1 MWCQDMNIH
10 IQESQW
16 IPSKINSKR
25 STLRH
30 IIIKFSKG
38 RGKERV
44 FKNSRRKTKNSLPV
58 QWLGICTFTAKG
70 VGLVPGQGARIL
82 LTWQLPILPRNTQEN
97 KETHDPTI
105 SYLQE
110 THLKSKDIMTLCD
123 PLDYIACHAHLSME
137 FCRQEH
143 WSGLASPSLGDL
155 PNPEIETR
163 SSALQAGSLLCEPS
177 GNP

>member
-123 PLDYIACHAHLSME
+123 PLDY
-137 FCRQEH
+137 
-143 WSGLASPSLGDL
+143 SL
-155 PNPEIETR
+155 PC
-163 SSALQAGSLLCEPS
+163 SSVHGILQARTLEWVSIPFSRGYSKPRDW
-177 GNP
+177 N

>member
-123 PLDYIACHAHLSME
+123 PLDY
-137 FCRQEH
+137 
-143 WSGLASPSLGDL
+143 SL
-155 PNPEIETR
+155 PC
-163 SSALQAGSLLCEPS
+163 SSVHGILQARTLEWVSSPFSRGSSKPRDW
-177 GNP
+177 N

>member
-1 MWCQDMNIH
+1 MWCQYMNIH

-123 PLDYIACHAHLSME
+123 PLDY
-137 FCRQEH
+137 
-143 WSGLASPSLGDL
+143 SL
-155 PNPEIETR
+155 PC
-163 SSALQAGSLLCEPS
+163 SSVHGILQARTLEWVSIPFSRGSSKPRDW
-177 GNP
+177 N

>member
-1 MWCQDMNIH
+1 MWCQYMNIH

-123 PLDYIACHAHLSME
+123 PLDY
-137 FCRQEH
+137 
-143 WSGLASPSLGDL
+143 SL
-155 PNPEIETR
+155 PC
-163 SSALQAGSLLCEPS
+163 SSVHGILQARTLEWVSIPFSRGYSKPRDW
-177 GNP
+177 N

>member
-97 KETHDPTI
+97 KETPDPTI

-123 PLDYIACHAHLSME
+123 PLDY
-137 FCRQEH
+137 
-143 WSGLASPSLGDL
+143 SL
-155 PNPEIETR
+155 PC
-163 SSALQAGSLLCEPS
+163 SSVHGILQARTLEWVSIPFSRGYSKPRDW
-177 GNP
+177 N

>member
-123 PLDYIACHAHLSME
+123 PLDY
-137 FCRQEH
+137 
-143 WSGLASPSLGDL
+143 SL
-155 PNPEIETR
+155 PC
-163 SSALQAGSLLCEPS
+163 SSVHGILQARTLEWVSIPFSRGSSKPRDW
-177 GNP
+177 N